1 MAKKDSAVANK
12 LDQLSKLQEIHTKI
26 DQIQILKG
34 ELPMEVKDL
43 EDDIEGMN
51 TRYSKIQNE
60 IEDSNGQISS
70 RNNTIKE
77 ANTLVTKYERQL
89 DTVKNNREFDALSK
103 EIELQ
108 KLDVKISEKKIKEA
122 TSSIE
127 FSKTLLLDLKS
138 KIDVK
143 NDNLDGKKKELGHIV
158 AETEKEEIELAKN
171 AEEIEQVIDE
181 KLLAAFKRIR
191 SS

>member
-1 MAKKDSAVANK
+1 MASKKDSVVANK

-34 ELPMEVKDL
+34 ELPIEVADL
-43 EDDIEGMN
+43 EDEIAGLNTRHQKILRDIEDA
-51 TRYSKIQNE
+51 NE
-60 IEDSNGQISS
+60 QISA

-77 ANTLVTKYERQL
+77 ANALITKYERQL

-122 TSSIE
+122 TSNIE
-127 FSKTLLLDLKS
+127 FSKSLLDDLKS
-138 KIDVK
+138 KIDVQ
-143 NDNLDGKKKELGHIV
+143 NDNLTGKNKELGHIV
-158 AETEKEEIELAKN
+158 EETEKEDI
-171 AEEIEQVIDE
+171 
-181 KLLAAFKRIR
+181 
-191 SS
+191 